1 MNFTFV
7 LSLKMTLAQ
16 KEEVKGCHKDVAQD
30 VLRSLSSVLEEMTN
44 YI

>member
-16 KEEVKGCHKDVAQD
+16 KEEVKGCHKGCRSGCPS
-30 VLRSLSSVLEEMTN
+30 RSLSSVPRRN
-44 YI
+44 D